1 MFSLIF
7 MKLKSHDC
15 IPDYFGKRSL
25 AEHSLEHFFEKKNM
39 SNNNPG
45 TCVCVG
51 IAPQFFFHDLSH
63 ICLLFIKYASS
74 TIFLQV
80 HNMTELVKL
89 YQRCNKNHHNGDFGL
104 I

>member
-1 MFSLIF
+1 MYT
-7 MKLKSHDC
+7 
-15 IPDYFGKRSL
+15 DYFGKKMSL
-25 AEHSLEHFFEKKNM
+25 AEHSLEHFFKKKTM

-51 IAPQFFFHDLSH
+51 IARQFFFHDLSR
-63 ICLLFIKYASS
+63 ICLIFINMANG
-74 TIFLQV
+74 TISLQV

-89 YQRCNKNHHNGDFGL
+89 YQRCNKNHHNCDFDL